1 MEFRK
6 LPANAEKLLREI
18 LQAENPTKMLCEKF
32 EGISHQ
38 EYEILRAILRQLR
51 EEGYI
56 NIKWASNVPYRV
68 IVNNPARAYDE
79 QLGECEKNKYLQ
91 QATKYVDQSINIGDG
106 NTIIGSEIGNGKINT
121 LENRKTFYERHP
133 VMCGFLISL
142 VAGIVLLFSF
152 WEKIINL
159 LEGIF

>member
-6 LPANAEKLLREI
+6 LPGNAEKLLREI

-32 EGISHQ
+32 EGISQQ
-38 EYEILRAILRQLR
+38 EDEILRAILRQLR

-56 NIKWASNVPYRV
+56 NIKWASNVPYHV
-68 IVNNPARAYDE
+68 IVNNSAGAYAE

-91 QATKYVDQSINIGDG
+91 QSTKYVDQSINIGDG
-106 NTIIGSEIGNGKINT
+106 NTVIGSAIGNEKINT

-133 VMCGFLISL
+133 VMCSFLISL

>member
-6 LPANAEKLLREI
+6 LPGNAEKLLHEI

-32 EGISHQ
+32 EGISQQ
-38 EYEILRAILRQLR
+38 EDKMLRAILRQLR

-56 NIKWASNVPYRV
+56 NIKWASNVPYYVIINNSARV
-68 IVNNPARAYDE
+68 YDE
-79 QLGECEKNKYLQ
+79 QLEECEKNMFLQ
-91 QATKYVDQSINIGDG
+91 QSTKYVNERINIGDG
-106 NTIIGSEIGNGKINT
+106 NTIIGSSIGNEKINS

-133 VMCGFLISL
+133 VICGFLISL

-152 WEKIINL
+152 WGKIIDL
-159 LEGIF
+159 FEGIF